1 MLVPY
6 GQCTGVH
13 TDTTWSQKYKGLDI
27 YAWYQMTSYPMFVCF
42 IIHVPAMLNLLPV
55 ELYTCIYFSMD
66 SWTCA
71 WKWCVNTICSSV
83 CMLIDFLFTCTCIIS
98 IEKIGGLINKHQCNT
113 NSINILYSNNI
124 CTCISSLKQNLE
136 TYFRDFLMFQSH
148 VYWSN
153 YWYVMIC
160 DKFWLLNGDSDVI
173 SYLTERG
180 LFFNM

>member
-6 GQCTGVH
+6 GQCTEVH
-13 TDTTWSQKYKGLDI
+13 TDTTWLQKYKGLDI

-55 ELYTCIYFSMD
+55 ELYTCIYFSMH
-66 SWTCA
+66 SWTRA

-83 CMLIDFLFTCTCIIS
+83 CMLINFLFTCKCIIS

-136 TYFRDFLMFQSH
+136 T
-148 VYWSN
+148 
-153 YWYVMIC
+153 I
-160 DKFWLLNGDSDVI
+160 
-173 SYLTERG
+173 
-180 LFFNM
+180 